1 MGEEKNNKSPFTK
14 ILFNLIGSQTFYL
27 HTHRH
32 TPIHT
37 HSNTHTQI
45 STHSNSPYV
54 PLNLRHVGHKNV

>member
-1 MGEEKNNKSPFTK
+1 MGKEKNNKSPFTK

-37 HSNTHTQI
+37 HSNTQTRTHTHRYPHTQI
-45 STHSNSPYV
+45 PRMC
-54 PLNLRHVGHKNV
+54 P